1 MSNYIL
7 GFTFILIVFPNFFFF
22 WFQIAQAVRPKIDD
36 TGLWDFTRVLAKAYD
51 YGMGVVLFAP
61 IAILAWL
68 PIISAFQTRFLFNE
82 AFNRHLHIQ
91 PILAGKRKQK

>member
-1 MSNYIL
+1 M
-7 GFTFILIVFPNFFFF
+7 
-22 WFQIAQAVRPKIDD
+22 RPKVEKV
-36 TGLWDFTRVLAKAYD
+36 GLWDFMQVLTKAYD

-68 PIISAFQTRFLFNE
+68 PAISAFQTKLLFNE

-91 PILAGKRKQK
+91 PILAGKKKNR